1 MTTIDLT
8 EPANKLSE
16 FNRPNGEIS
25 GPDLGLDCLGVIR
38 PDIIRQTRRIP
49 EYAPLVVVFYGL
61 P

>member
-16 FNRPNGEIS
+16 LNRPNGEIS

-38 PDIIRQTRRIP
+38 PILFDK
-49 EYAPLVVVFYGL
+49 LDVFQSMRL
-61 P
+61 